1 MIWFNRF
8 AATLSFKWTMC
19 FALLMCQYLCA
30 KCWEKIYF
38 WQNENFPFESLK
50 KIHIPKMSLSCD
62 IYRWQVYKKAITK
75 FCYKNNS
82 LCLSVFSNCAYFIA
96 GCMRSLAFFSL
107 PHFPSSKT
115 ALLIPFLQ
123 ENRKIVLVAHL
134 ASMLCYIFSLFIPYL
149 CSRPKRALKEVEFF
163 WIIQTK
169 PLSEFFCK
177 KIPKNLSDFLIFDL
191 GATTCFIANSLLSP
205 LLHVK
210 IHASVGYQRPCY
222 ACTAFQCLAFSY
234 QTSAA

>member
-1 MIWFNRF
+1 
-8 AATLSFKWTMC
+8 
-19 FALLMCQYLCA
+19 
-30 KCWEKIYF
+30 
-38 WQNENFPFESLK
+38 
-50 KIHIPKMSLSCD
+50 MSPSCD

-75 FCYKNNS
+75 FCYKDNF

-149 CSRPKRALKEVEFF
+149 CSRPKRALKEVARLWNFLDF
-163 WIIQTK
+163 QTK

-177 KIPKNLSDFLIFDL
+177 KSQKAYLIFWFS
-191 GATTCFIANSLLSP
+191 TWEQQLS
-205 LLHVK
+205 
-210 IHASVGYQRPCY
+210 
-222 ACTAFQCLAFSY
+222 F
-234 QTSAA
+234 

>member
-1 MIWFNRF
+1 MNDVFCSPDVSIFVCKMLGENLLLAKWKLSIWK
-8 AATLSFKWTMC
+8 S
-19 FALLMCQYLCA
+19 
-30 KCWEKIYF
+30 
-38 WQNENFPFESLK
+38 K
-50 KIHIPKMSLSCD
+50 KIHIPNMSLSCD

-75 FCYKNNS
+75 FCYKDNF

-149 CSRPKRALKEVEFF
+149 CSRPKRALKEVARLWNF
-163 WIIQTK
+163 
-169 PLSEFFCK
+169 LD
-177 KIPKNLSDFLIFDL
+177 LSDKTLEWIFLQKDPKKLIWFSDFRPGSNNL
-191 GATTCFIANSLLSP
+191 LYSQLFSIPPCFMW
-205 LLHVK
+205 K
-210 IHASVGYQRPCY
+210 YTQ
-222 ACTAFQCLAFSY
+222 
-234 QTSAA
+234 

>member
-1 MIWFNRF
+1 MY
-8 AATLSFKWTMC
+8 ASALSFKWTMC

-50 KIHIPKMSLSCD
+50 KIHIPNMSLSCD

-75 FCYKNNS
+75 FCYKDNF

-107 PHFPSSKT
+107 PYFPSSKN

-123 ENRKIVLVAHL
+123 ENRKIVSVAHW
-134 ASMLCYIFSLFIPYL
+134 
-149 CSRPKRALKEVEFF
+149 F
-163 WIIQTK
+163 WLIRKYSIWFVILWLPEK
-169 PLSEFFCK
+169 DK
-177 KIPKNLSDFLIFDL
+177 KQH
-191 GATTCFIANSLLSP
+191 SLLIVYSLP
-205 LLHVK
+205 M
-210 IHASVGYQRPCY
+210 
-222 ACTAFQCLAFSY
+222 FS
-234 QTSAA
+234 SKESFKGSCPVVDFC